1 MKDESTTKNEAIPT
15 PRVVN
20 IINFHGLTLW
30 VVEAEGVEYV
40 YAKPLSDLAGL
51 DWRRSKRTITEE
63 EYVTLYGT
71 KMLKHPV
78 FVAEGGSGATPSDG
92 LYIRLDRARMYLA
105 RINTRNMK
113 AKGNVEAAEALLQLQ
128 IEWAE
133 ALHQYETNGVAY
145 KREKKDGQARLMG
158 LIKAR
163 QATTNKGERK
173 VITSMIAD
181 TCQELGYPV
190 PKDDRQAELELDK

>member
-1 MKDESTTKNEAIPT
+1 MSEPTT
-15 PRVVN
+15 RVVN
-20 IINFHGLTLW
+20 LINFHGLTLW

-51 DWRRSKRTITEE
+51 DWRRSKRTISEDE
-63 EYVTLYGT
+63 HATLYGT
-71 KMLKHPV
+71 RTLQHPV
-78 FVAEGGSGATPSDG
+78 LVAEGGSGATPSEG

-133 ALHQYETNGVAY
+133 ALHRYETDGVAY
-145 KREKKDGQARLMG
+145 KKAEKEERNQ
-158 LIKAR
+158 LISLLKAR
-163 QATTNKGERK
+163 QQPPTQGERK
-173 VITSMIAD
+173 AITRMIRD
-181 TCQELGYPV
+181 TCRELGYPV
-190 PKDDRQAELELDK
+190 EPDPQGELDV